1 MNRIKQLI
9 SPVSYGTTADL
20 GLLILRAGVGLIMMM
35 SHGWPKLSSFG
46 EKSGDFYDFMG
57 FGPAFSLGLTV
68 FAEFFCSLF
77 LVLGMGTRLFL
88 VPLIILSLVI
98 VFVIHGPDPFGDKES
113 GLLFL
118 IPYLTLLL
126 TGAGKYSL
134 DYLLW
139 KKP

>member
-9 SPVSYGTTADL
+9 APVSYGTTPDL

-35 SHGWPKLSSFG
+35 SHGWPKLISFG
-46 EKSGDFYDFMG
+46 EKSGEFYDFMG
-57 FGPAFSLGLTV
+57 LGPAFSLGLTV

-77 LVLGMGTRLFL
+77 LVLGIGTRLFL

-98 VFVIHGPDPFGDKES
+98 VLVIHGPDPFGDKES

-118 IPYLTLLL
+118 IPFLTLLL
-126 TGAGKYSL
+126 TGPGKYSL
-134 DYLLW
+134 DYLLTR
-139 KKP
+139 KS

>member
-1 MNRIKQLI
+1 MSRLRQLI
-9 SPVSYGTTADL
+9 SAPTYGTTADL
-20 GLLILRAGVGLIMMM
+20 GLFILRVGVGLIMMM

-46 EKSGDFYDFMG
+46 EKSGEFYDFLG
-57 FGPAFSLGLTV
+57 LGPAFSLGLTV

-77 LVLGMGTRLFL
+77 LVLGIGTRLFL

-98 VFVIHGPDPFGDKES
+98 VLVIHGPDPFGDKES

-126 TGAGKYSL
+126 TGPGKYSL

-139 KKP
+139 RKS